1 LAADSVSDF
10 QQWLGKQSFLDDLA
24 SLDSELYRGLIYLK
38 NYTGKPEDLSLDF
51 SVTEDGEHHTE

>member
-24 SLDSELYRGLIYLK
+24 SLDPELYRGLIYLK
-38 NYTGKPEDLSLDF
+38 NYTGNPEDLSLDF
-51 SVTEDGEHHTE
+51 SVTEDGENHTE